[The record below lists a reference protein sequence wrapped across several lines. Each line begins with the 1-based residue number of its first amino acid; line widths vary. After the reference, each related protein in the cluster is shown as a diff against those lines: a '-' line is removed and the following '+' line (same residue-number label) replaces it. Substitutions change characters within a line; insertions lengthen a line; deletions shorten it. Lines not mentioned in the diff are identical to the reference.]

1 MLRLVVILYMALSVG
16 ANPALAGPTAE
27 SLRDGDMRK
36 LVFSEP
42 KALPEAV
49 LLDAAG
55 APVALSDWAG
65 KWVVLNFWATWC
77 APCRHEMPSLDR
89 LQAAMPQIAVVPVAT
104 GRNSVTGIDK
114 FYADR
119 GRYPLTLEELAEKR
133 YLRRVPPDPITDS
146 ATTWVIVP
154 PPDVE
159 TREGVYDVRS
169 GAPGNSIDGEA
180 YESW

>member
-1 MLRLVVILYMALSVG
+1 MALAHACDSRARRSAPPPG
-16 ANPALAGPTAE
+16 ARAPGAGN
-27 SLRDGDMRK
+27 G
-36 LVFSEP
+36 
-42 KALPEAV
+42 
-49 LLDAAG
+49 AATSTHTRLG
-55 APVALSDWAG
+55 PGGGTTPVRSRS
-65 KWVVLNFWATWC
+65 
-77 APCRHEMPSLDR
+77 RHSCCQTL
-89 LQAAMPQIAVVPVAT
+89 AVVRDA
-104 GRNSVTGIDK
+104 IDK
-114 FYADR
+114 FFADR